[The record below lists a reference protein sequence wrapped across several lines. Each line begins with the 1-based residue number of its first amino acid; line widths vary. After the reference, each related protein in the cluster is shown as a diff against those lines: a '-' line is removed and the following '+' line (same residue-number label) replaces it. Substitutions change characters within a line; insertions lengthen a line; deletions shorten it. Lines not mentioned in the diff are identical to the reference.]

1 MNGMMVNLMMAN
13 QSFYI
18 QDYSYNEIR
27 NDMLKAL
34 GTSDEM
40 TPENQGTTTETSTNY

>member
-1 MNGMMVNLMMAN
+1 SIV
-13 QSFYI
+13 YI

-34 GTSDEM
+34 GQLDETTS
-40 TPENQGTTTETSTNY
+40 ENQGTTTDTSTNY